1 MQRWLLGL
9 FAALVVIAVAAGIR
23 AQSAEDFAGTVVR
36 LQKAAVAM
44 QDALPRPLKVGDKI
58 YRGDVIS
65 TGKDSRIEIK
75 MLDDSIMTLGERAS
89 FTVIDFIATGPSPTA
104 SLRVLEGAFAA
115 VSGGIA
121 KMANASMTIETHIAT
136 IGIRGTGFWGGTID
150 GDFQIALL
158 TPGSIVVEN
167 KAGRIVLDE
176 VGTGTL
182 IKDSRTAPTKPD
194 AWSSGKVDR
203 AKKTVAFQ

>member
-1 MQRWLLGL
+1 MKRWLPGILAV
-9 FAALVVIAVAAGIR
+9 FVLVAGAAGLR
-23 AQSAEDFAGTVVR
+23 AQSAEEFAGTVVR
-36 LQKAAVAM
+36 LQKAAVAV

-65 TGKDSRIEIK
+65 TGRGSRVEIK

-89 FTVIDFIATGPSPTA
+89 FTVIDFIAVGPSPTA

-115 VSGGIA
+115 VSGTIA
-121 KMANASMTIETHIAT
+121 KVADAGMTIETRTAT

-158 TPGSIVVEN
+158 TQGSITVEN
-167 KAGRIVLDE
+167 KAGRVVLDKI
-176 VGTGTL
+176 GTGTL
-182 IKDSRTAPTKPD
+182 IQDSKTAPTDPK
-194 AWSSGKVDR
+194 AWAGDKLDR
-203 AKKTVAFQ
+203 AKNTVAFQ

>member
-1 MQRWLLGL
+1 MKRLLPGIL
-9 FAALVVIAVAAGIR
+9 TVFVLVAGAAGLR
-23 AQSAEDFAGTVVR
+23 AQSAEEFAGTVVR
-36 LQKAAVAM
+36 LQKAAVAV

-65 TGKDSRIEIK
+65 TGKGSRIEIK

-89 FTVIDFIATGPSPTA
+89 FTVIDFIATGPAPTA

-115 VSGGIA
+115 ISGKIA
-121 KMANASMTIETHIAT
+121 KVADAGMVIETRTAT

-158 TPGSIVVEN
+158 TPGSITVEN
-167 KAGRIVLDE
+167 KAGRVVLDK

-182 IKDSRTAPTKPD
+182 IKDGKTAPTAPNEWGGDKL
-194 AWSSGKVDR
+194 DR

>member
-1 MQRWLLGL
+1 MKRWLPGIL
-9 FAALVVIAVAAGIR
+9 AAFILAAGAAGLR
-23 AQSAEDFAGTVVR
+23 AQSAEEFAGTVVR
-36 LQKAAVAM
+36 LQKAAVAV

-65 TGKDSRIEIK
+65 TGRGSRLEIK

-121 KMANASMTIETHIAT
+121 KMANASMIIETHTAT
-136 IGIRGTGFWGGTID
+136 IGIRGTGFWGGMID

-158 TPGSIVVEN
+158 TPGSITVEN
-167 KAGRIVLDE
+167 KAGRVVLDTI
-176 VGTGTL
+176 GTGTL
-182 IKDSRTAPTKPD
+182 IKDGKTVPTPPN
-194 AWSSGKVDR
+194 AWGGDKLDR
-203 AKKTVAFQ
+203 AKKTVTFQ